1 MALFEGER
9 MIKRESRP
17 TNREGARDWMLSQVV
32 SIARQWQVEA
42 PFERCG
48 IGFGGPVD
56 FGEQR
61 MAFSTHVGGWNNF
74 RLSEFLSRELGVPA
88 LMDNDANAGALAEA
102 TFGAGK
108 GHSPLFYMTLSTGI
122 GGGILLSPILA
133 LHFGIPIRQAIGTS
147 LVAVITTSAASS
159 SVHLQR
165 HTTDIR
171 LGMTLELATAF
182 GAAVTAYLVGYFNR
196 NALEGIFAGFLLYSS
211 VTILLRRGKVKD
223 QEEAP
228 ANNNGETVI
237 PPYEPQR
244 YPLGLAASLVAGG
257 LSGLLGIGGGPI
269 KVPVMYIF
277 MNVPLMVATATS
289 NFMIGVTAAASA
301 VVYYRRGDILVEIAA
316 PLAVGVFLG
325 SLLGARLAPR
335 IQTKFVVYLL
345 VGIMLYLAGH
355 LCVHLFMGVAT

>member
-1 MALFEGER
+1 MVTVLLV
-9 MIKRESRP
+9 I
-17 TNREGARDWMLSQVV
+17 L
-32 SIARQWQVEA
+32 
-42 PFERCG
+42 
-48 IGFGGPVD
+48 GFCAG
-56 FGEQR
+56 
-61 MAFSTHVGGWNNF
+61 
-74 RLSEFLSRELGVPA
+74 LL
-88 LMDNDANAGALAEA
+88 GAL
-102 TFGAGK
+102 
-108 GHSPLFYMTLSTGI
+108 TGI
-122 GGGILLSPILA
+122 GGGVLLTPILA

-171 LGMTLELATAF
+171 LGMTLELATSF

-196 NALEGIFAGFLLYSS
+196 NALEGLFAGFLLYSAII
-211 VTILLRRGKVKD
+211 ILSRGGKVKD
-223 QEEAP
+223 TDETTEFI
-228 ANNNGETVI
+228 NGEVVI

-244 YPLGLAASLVAGG
+244 YPLGMAASLVAGA

-289 NFMIGVTAAASA
+289 NFMIGVTGAASA
-301 VVYYRRGDILVEIAA
+301 IVYYRRGDILVQYAA

-335 IQTKFVVYLL
+335 VHTKIVVYLL
-345 VGIMLYLAGH
+345 VAVMLYLSGH
-355 LCVHLFMGVAT
+355 LFVHLLRGWL

>member
-1 MALFEGER
+1 MVTIL
-9 MIKRESRP
+9 
-17 TNREGARDWMLSQVV
+17 LVV
-32 SIARQWQVEA
+32 L
-42 PFERCG
+42 
-48 IGFGGPVD
+48 GFLAG
-56 FGEQR
+56 
-61 MAFSTHVGGWNNF
+61 
-74 RLSEFLSRELGVPA
+74 LL
-88 LMDNDANAGALAEA
+88 GAL
-102 TFGAGK
+102 
-108 GHSPLFYMTLSTGI
+108 TGI
-122 GGGILLSPILA
+122 GGGVLLTPILA

-196 NALEGIFAGFLLYSS
+196 NALEGLFAAFLLYSAI
-211 VTILLRRGKVKD
+211 TILSKGGKVD
-223 QEEAP
+223 SEEESSP
-228 ANNNGETVI
+228 SLNGEVTI
-237 PPYEPQR
+237 PPYEPKR
-244 YPLGLAASLVAGG
+244 YPLGLSASLVAGA

-301 VVYYRRGDILVEIAA
+301 IVYYRRGDILVDLAA

-335 IQTKFVVYLL
+335 IQTKIVVYLL
-345 VGIMLYLAGH
+345 VGVMFYLAGH
-355 LCVHLFMGVAT
+355 LILHLSEGHL

>member
-1 MALFEGER
+1 
-9 MIKRESRP
+9 
-17 TNREGARDWMLSQVV
+17 MLSALLVV
-32 SIARQWQVEA
+32 L
-42 PFERCG
+42 
-48 IGFGGPVD
+48 GFLAG
-56 FGEQR
+56 
-61 MAFSTHVGGWNNF
+61 
-74 RLSEFLSRELGVPA
+74 LL
-88 LMDNDANAGALAEA
+88 GAL
-102 TFGAGK
+102 
-108 GHSPLFYMTLSTGI
+108 TGI

-171 LGMTLELATAF
+171 LGMTLELATAL

-196 NALEGIFAGFLLYSS
+196 NWLEGIFAGFLLYSS
-211 VTILLRRGKVKD
+211 ITILWRGGKVKN
-223 QEEAP
+223 EELP
-228 ANNNGETVI
+228 AQNGGETVI

-244 YPLGLAASLVAGG
+244 YPLGLAASLLAGG

-269 KVPVMYIF
+269 KVPVMYLF

-301 VVYYRRGDILVEIAA
+301 IVYYRRGDILVELAA

-335 IQTKFVVYLL
+335 IQTKYVVYLL
-345 VGIMLYLAGH
+345 VAIMLYLAGH
-355 LCVHLFMGVAT
+355 LCLHLLTGGTA

>member
-1 MALFEGER
+1 
-9 MIKRESRP
+9 
-17 TNREGARDWMLSQVV
+17 MLGSLLVLL
-32 SIARQWQVEA
+32 
-42 PFERCG
+42 
-48 IGFGGPVD
+48 GFFAG
-56 FGEQR
+56 
-61 MAFSTHVGGWNNF
+61 
-74 RLSEFLSRELGVPA
+74 LL
-88 LMDNDANAGALAEA
+88 GAL
-102 TFGAGK
+102 
-108 GHSPLFYMTLSTGI
+108 TGI
-122 GGGILLSPILA
+122 GGGILLTPILA

-171 LGMTLELATAF
+171 LGMTLELATTL
-182 GAAVTAYLVGYFNR
+182 GAAVTAYLVAYFNR
-196 NALEGIFAGFLLYSS
+196 NWLEGIFAAFLLYSA
-211 VTILLRRGKVKD
+211 VMILVRGGKVRNAKIPRRKTLNPGVQD
-223 QEEAP
+223 EEFP
-228 ANNNGETVI
+228 ANNGVETAI

-301 VVYYRRGDILVEIAA
+301 IVYYRRGDILVEIAA

-335 IQTKFVVYLL
+335 IRTKYVVYLL
-345 VGIMLYLAGH
+345 VAIMLYLAGN
-355 LCVHLFMGVAT
+355 LTLHLFTRGLA